1 MKLVTKLNLYCDL
14 QKEAPEVF
22 CSVFKKFA
30 SFTEKSLPQTSN
42 FILKKISRQV
52 SSCEFLRNFVEDL

>member
-30 SFTEKSLPQTSN
+30 SFTEKSLPQTFN
-42 FILKKISRQV
+42 FI
-52 SSCEFLRNFVEDL
+52 